1 MESKYILPPEWAEHS
16 AILLTW
22 PHAGTDWREYLEDI
36 CNVYV
41 EMADAIT
48 RHERLIIAT
57 PEPDKVMGQLKSKLT
72 ECQLSKVTLHRCPTN
87 DTWARDHGFITLTG
101 NGQPRLLDFRF
112 NGWGDKFPS
121 ELDNAINRSLYEKG
135 IVKGEYVDMNDF
147 VLEGGS
153 IESDGNGTLLT
164 TSKCLLSPNRNGGH
178 SKDEI
183 ENTLNRVFGSK
194 KILWL
199 DYGYL
204 EGDDTDSHIDTLAR
218 FAPNNNILYVATNNT
233 TDSHYTELLRM
244 KEQLSDFCSAKNE
257 PYKLTELPLPSPIYD
272 DNGNRLPATYANF
285 LIGNGFVLVP
295 TYCQPENDRKAIQ
308 AIGGIFK
315 GYTVAG
321 IDCRALIQQHGSLH
335 CVTMQFPKGSIN
347 L

>member
-153 IESDGNGTLLT
+153 IESDGKGTVFT
-164 TSKCLLSPNRNGGH
+164 TSQCLLAPHRNQPLTRQ
-178 SKDEI
+178 EI
-183 ENTLNRVFGSK
+183 EKRLKNSLMAERIMWIDHGH
-194 KILWL
+194 
-199 DYGYL
+199 L
-204 EGDDTDSHIDTLAR
+204 EGDDTDGHIDTLVR
-218 FAPNNNILYVATNNT
+218 TAPNDTLLYVSCTDKS
-233 TDSHYTELLRM
+233 DSHYSELLLM
-244 KEQLSDFCSAKNE
+244 KKELEAMRTIDGH
-257 PYKLTELPLPSPIYD
+257 PYRLLGLPMSSPMFDCD
-272 DNGNRLPATYANF
+272 DRLPATYANF
-285 LIGNGFVLVP
+285 LVINGAVIYP
-295 TYCQPENDRKAIQ
+295 TYGQPDNDKLA
-308 AIGGIFK
+308 ASVIGEAFPGRELI
-315 GYTVAG
+315 G
-321 IDCRALIQQHGSLH
+321 IDSRTVVRQHGSLH
-335 CVTMQFPKGSIN
+335 CCTMQIISD
-347 L
+347 

>member
-1 MESKYILPPEWAEHS
+1 MDSNYTRLPAEWEPQD
-16 AILLTW
+16 AIMLSW
-22 PHAGTDWREYLEDI
+22 PHKDTDWCHMLNEAQQCFIEIAR
-36 CNVYV
+36 
-41 EMADAIT
+41 AINNSN
-48 RHERLIIAT
+48 EQLIIVA
-57 PEPDKVMGQLKSKLT
+57 PDTRDAKRQLKHLDNSIIRYFDIT
-72 ECQLSKVTLHRCPTN
+72 TN
-87 DTWARDHGFITLTG
+87 DTWARDTGPITTIV
-101 NGQPRLLDFRF
+101 NGLPRINDFKF
-112 NGWGDKFPS
+112 NGWGMKFAAD
-121 ELDNAINRSLYEKG
+121 LDNLITSNLKEQDLFDKKNYTNMLS
-135 IVKGEYVDMNDF
+135 F

>member
-1 MESKYILPPEWAEHS
+1 M
-16 AILLTW
+16 
-22 PHAGTDWREYLEDI
+22 
-36 CNVYV
+36 
-41 EMADAIT
+41 
-48 RHERLIIAT
+48 
-57 PEPDKVMGQLKSKLT
+57 
-72 ECQLSKVTLHRCPTN
+72 
-87 DTWARDHGFITLTG
+87 
-101 NGQPRLLDFRF
+101 
-112 NGWGDKFPS
+112 
-121 ELDNAINRSLYEKG
+121 
-135 IVKGEYVDMNDF
+135 
-147 VLEGGS
+147 
-153 IESDGNGTLLT
+153 
-164 TSKCLLSPNRNGGH
+164 SPNRNGGH